1 MDKELIQQGGPA
13 VEGINLV
20 SYFDPSSDQQSYLD
34 FKEKYRHA
42 YKEDP
47 SFSAVYSYE
56 AAMILFDALEQ
67 SQKHKPDLVKQTIL
81 DKKTYQGLQGEITFD
96 SFGDPV
102 RNLYHY
108 TIKNG
113 QFEKVNYEKK

>member
-1 MDKELIQQGGPA
+1 
-13 VEGINLV
+13 
-20 SYFDPSSDQQSYLD
+20 
-34 FKEKYRHA
+34 
-42 YKEDP
+42 
-47 SFSAVYSYE
+47 
-56 AAMILFDALEQ
+56 MILFDALEQ

-102 RNLYHY
+102 RNLYHC